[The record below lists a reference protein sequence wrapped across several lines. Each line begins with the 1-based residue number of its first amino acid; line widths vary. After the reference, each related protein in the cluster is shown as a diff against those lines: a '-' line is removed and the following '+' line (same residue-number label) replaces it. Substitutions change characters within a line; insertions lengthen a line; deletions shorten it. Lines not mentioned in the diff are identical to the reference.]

1 MGVHLG
7 GQVELGVG
15 RIAIGVTPVAIG
27 EAFHLDLSE
36 DGGELAAMA
45 RLHRPMVDT
54 LGADD
59 LLGTS
64 FTKGTQ
70 VELSLEHL
78 AQQFPAAAVELVL
91 QLTVAERGGLAAL
104 EPSHRSSKDS
114 RAVANTSPDALT
126 GVRLWPAPCPGGG
139 CAAWQDPPPPL
150 GRAPPWPPRSGPGR
164 PPPRLPPWQK
174 G

>member
-104 EPSHRSSKDS
+104 EPSHQLLEGLPRPAERHDVGGSSGRGHAHRLRRRSTR
-114 RAVANTSPDALT
+114 RARKTPSPSSAWVSSTALAE
-126 GVRLWPAPCPGGG
+126 L
-139 CAAWQDPPPPL
+139 
-150 GRAPPWPPRSGPGR
+150 
-164 PPPRLPPWQK
+164 
-174 G
+174 